1 MSTAV
6 SFVRGR
12 ETFVM
17 IAEGHD
23 FGVVDEPV
31 DHGRGFR
38 FFSAGHRH
46 REDQALGGASAF
58 PVA

>member
-1 MSTAV
+1 
-6 SFVRGR
+6 
-12 ETFVM
+12 M